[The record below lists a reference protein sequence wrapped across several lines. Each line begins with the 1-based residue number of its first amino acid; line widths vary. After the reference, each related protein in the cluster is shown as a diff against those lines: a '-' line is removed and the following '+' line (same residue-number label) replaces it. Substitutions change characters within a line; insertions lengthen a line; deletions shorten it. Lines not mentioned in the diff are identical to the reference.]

1 MVVYNFSKLRG
12 KIVEVC
18 GSQDKFAREIG
29 LVPRTLTAKLNN
41 EVPFKVPDIEKSLA
55 VLGLARKDIPI
66 YFFDVE
72 PRKSEK

>member
-1 MVVYNFSKLRG
+1 MVVYNYAKLRG

-41 EVPFKVPDIEKSLA
+41 EVPFKVPDIEKSIG
-55 VLGLARKDIPI
+55 VLGIKRAEIPD
-66 YFFDVE
+66 YFFDVKA
-72 PRKSEK
+72 RISE